1 MELKDIKYDQKN
13 YRKHSDKNKKL
24 IKKSIEEVGLGRSVV
39 IDSENELIAGN
50 GVVSQLPKGTKIKV
64 IETDGSELV
73 VVKRT
78 DLKTQDEKR
87 KKLALMDNSASDNVE
102 WDLDNLQSDFNLEDL
117 KDMGV
122 ADLPNAETDLE
133 DLSEQYEK
141 SFEVVVECINE
152 EEQQMAY
159 DKLIADGYKC
169 RILTL

>member
-1 MELKDIKYDQKN
+1 M
-13 YRKHSDKNKKL
+13 
-24 IKKSIEEVGLGRSVV
+24 
-39 IDSENELIAGN
+39 
-50 GVVSQLPKGTKIKV
+50 

-159 DKLIADGYKC
+159 DKLIAEGYKC